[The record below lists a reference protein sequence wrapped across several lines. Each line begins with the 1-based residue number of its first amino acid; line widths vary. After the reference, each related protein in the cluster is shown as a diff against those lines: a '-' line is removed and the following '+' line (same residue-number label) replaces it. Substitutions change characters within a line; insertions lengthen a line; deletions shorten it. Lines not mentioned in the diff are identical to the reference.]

1 MSITLAVRKT
11 AIFLETV
18 YHDGGPPPA
27 NPLLKGGIAAIIAN
41 PFAGSYV
48 EDLSDWVEALGDLGD
63 RLARE
68 LLDAMG
74 VPGEEIESFGKGTI
88 VGTNGDIEA
97 GAAWHPTG
105 GGGLKRLLNVP
116 GFVTAGQIIGNVGER
131 LHIPLVSVHSPWV
144 RSHFDSV
151 DISIADAPRPDE
163 VLLALAM
170 ANGGRMHARLGGV
183 TFEEGKRG
191 KGPAF

>member
-1 MSITLAVRKT
+1 MSITIACRKT
-11 AIFLETV
+11 AIFLETIE
-18 YHDGGPPPA
+18 HDGGPRPA
-27 NPLLKGGIAAIIAN
+27 KPLRKGGIAAIVAN
-41 PFAGSYV
+41 PFAGRYV
-48 EDLSDWVEALGDLGD
+48 EDLSEWVEALAPLGD

-74 VPGEEIESFGKGTI
+74 VPGSDIQSFGKGTI

-105 GGGLKRLLNVP
+105 GGGLKRLLGVP
-116 GFVTAGQIIGNVGER
+116 GFVTAGQIIGNVGDR

-151 DISIADAPRPDE
+151 DISIADGPRPDE
-163 VLLALAM
+163 ILFALAM
-170 ANGGRMHARLGGV
+170 ANGGRIHARLGGV
-183 TFEEGKRG
+183 TFEEGASG